1 MGEAAIS
8 KAGADMRKGTPAMVE
23 ELYTDF
29 YDQLL
34 GWCTARVRSP
44 AAAEDLVQETFL
56 RAMDHLEDLEPLNR
70 AQRRAWLYRTAKN
83 LAVDRVRRQ
92 ARETP
97 AEEEQLALA
106 GFEEDLTAVAVAQLV
121 DRLPE
126 TERALF
132 SLRAFAGY
140 NATELGDL
148 FDLSPSTVRSR
159 LASARRKLVSWY
171 QENN

>member
-1 MGEAAIS
+1 
-8 KAGADMRKGTPAMVE
+8 MVE

-106 GFEEDLTAVAVAQLV
+106 SFQEDLSQAAVAQLIA
-121 DRLPE
+121 RLPE
-126 TERALF
+126 GEKAMFTMRYFE
-132 SLRAFAGY
+132 GY
-140 NATELGDL
+140 NARELGEI
-148 FDLSPSTVRSR
+148 FDLPAATVRSR
-159 LASARRKLVSWY
+159 LASAKRRLREWI
-171 QENN
+171 EE

>member
-1 MGEAAIS
+1 
-8 KAGADMRKGTPAMVE
+8 MVE
-23 ELYTDF
+23 ELYADF

-34 GWCTARVRSP
+34 GWCTAQIHSRDT
-44 AAAEDLVQETFL
+44 AEDLVQETFL
-56 RAMDHLEDLEPLNR
+56 RAMGHLDDLEPLSR

-83 LAVDRVRRQ
+83 LNVDRVRRR

-106 GFEEDLTAVAVAQLV
+106 AFEEDLSAVAVAQLV

-140 NATELGDL
+140 NASELGDL
-148 FDLSPSTVRSR
+148 FDLPPSTVRSR
-159 LASARRKLVSWY
+159 LASARRKLADWY
-171 QENN
+171 REND

>member
-1 MGEAAIS
+1 
-8 KAGADMRKGTPAMVE
+8 MVE

-106 GFEEDLTAVAVAQLV
+106 SFQEDLSQAAVAQLIA
-121 DRLPE
+121 RLPE
-126 TERALF
+126 GERTVF
-132 SLRAFAGY
+132 TLRYFEGY
-140 NATELGDL
+140 NAKELGDM
-148 FDLSPSTVRSR
+148 FDLPSATVRSR
-159 LASARRKLVSWY
+159 LASAKRRLREWI
-171 QENN
+171 EE

>member
-1 MGEAAIS
+1 
-8 KAGADMRKGTPAMVE
+8 MVE

-34 GWCTARVRSP
+34 AWSFGLVRDR
-44 AAAEDLVQETFL
+44 AAAEDLVQEAFL
-56 RAMDHLEDLEPLNR
+56 RAMGHLEDLEELSR
-70 AQRRAWLYRTAKN
+70 AQRRAWLYRTVKH
-83 LAVDRVRRQ
+83 LAVDRFRRQ
-92 ARETP
+92 ARETS

-106 GFEEDLTAVAVAQLV
+106 GFEEDLTAVAVGQLV

-132 SLRAFAGY
+132 SLRVFAGY

-148 FDLSPSTVRSR
+148 FDLPPSTVRSR
-159 LASARRKLVSWY
+159 LASARRKLAVWY
-171 QENN
+171 QEKN

>member
-1 MGEAAIS
+1 
-8 KAGADMRKGTPAMVE
+8 MVE

-29 YDQLL
+29 YEQLL
-34 GWCTARVRSP
+34 GWCTVQVHSRT
-44 AAAEDLVQETFL
+44 AAEDLVQETFL

-106 GFEEDLTAVAVAQLV
+106 SFQEDLSQAAVAQLIA
-121 DRLPE
+121 RLPE
-126 TERALF
+126 GERTVF
-132 SLRAFAGY
+132 TLRYFEGY
-140 NATELGDL
+140 NAKELGDM
-148 FDLSPSTVRSR
+148 FDLPSATVRSR
-159 LASARRKLVSWY
+159 LASAKRRLREWI
-171 QENN
+171 EE

>member
-1 MGEAAIS
+1 MFFRQHFAPPKRLMGEAAIS
-8 KAGADMRKGTPAMVE
+8 KDRADMRKGTPAMAE

-97 AEEEQLALA
+97 AEEEQLALLSSDGMLVKRPLVVA
-106 GFEEDLTAVAVAQLV
+106 DGFVLTGFKEKEWEEKD
-121 DRLPE
+121 
-126 TERALF
+126 
-132 SLRAFAGY
+132 
-140 NATELGDL
+140 
-148 FDLSPSTVRSR
+148 
-159 LASARRKLVSWY
+159 W
-171 QENN
+171 

>member
-1 MGEAAIS
+1 
-8 KAGADMRKGTPAMVE
+8 MVE

-56 RAMDHLEDLEPLNR
+56 RAMDRLEDLEPLN
-70 AQRRAWLYRTAKN
+70 
-83 LAVDRVRRQ
+83 Q

-140 NATELGDL
+140 NATELGEL

>member
-1 MGEAAIS
+1 MA
-8 KAGADMRKGTPAMVE
+8 E

-70 AQRRAWLYRTAKN
+70 AQ
-83 LAVDRVRRQ
+83 RRQ

-140 NATELGDL
+140 NATELGEL

>member
-1 MGEAAIS
+1 MA
-8 KAGADMRKGTPAMVE
+8 E

-56 RAMDHLEDLEPLNR
+56 RAMDRLEDLEPLN
-70 AQRRAWLYRTAKN
+70 
-83 LAVDRVRRQ
+83 Q

-140 NATELGDL
+140 NATELGEL

>member
-1 MGEAAIS
+1 
-8 KAGADMRKGTPAMVE
+8 MVE

-97 AEEEQLALA
+97 AEEE
-106 GFEEDLTAVAVAQLV
+106 DLTAVAVAQLV

-140 NATELGDL
+140 NATELGEL

>member
-1 MGEAAIS
+1 MA
-8 KAGADMRKGTPAMVE
+8 E

-83 LAVDRVRRQ
+83 L
-92 ARETP
+92 EI
-97 AEEEQLALA
+97 
-106 GFEEDLTAVAVAQLV
+106 G
-121 DRLPE
+121 
-126 TERALF
+126 RAH
-132 SLRAFAGY
+132 
-140 NATELGDL
+140 
-148 FDLSPSTVRSR
+148 V
-159 LASARRKLVSWY
+159 
-171 QENN
+171 

>member
-1 MGEAAIS
+1 
-8 KAGADMRKGTPAMVE
+8 MVE

-56 RAMDHLEDLEPLNR
+56 RAMDHLEDLEPLN
-70 AQRRAWLYRTAKN
+70 
-83 LAVDRVRRQ
+83 RVRRQ

-140 NATELGDL
+140 NATELGEL